1 MTKKLEEMFDLE
13 TTETAESMQEK
24 LELEQDSK
32 DDNTANELIKQ
43 KLGLDKI
50 DAALP
55 QVDGLEEDS
64 EIDLYANESFQAYKD
79 LMDLGM
85 NIEPRLAGRIMEV
98 ASSMMGNAI
107 NAKNLKVDKKLKMI
121 ELQLK
126 KMKLD
131 QNTNSD
137 DEPVSG
143 TGSILADRN
152 DLIKQI
158 LANKDSDK

>member
-1 MTKKLEEMFDLE
+1 MTKKLEDIFDLE
-13 TTETAESMQEK
+13 STETAESFREK
-24 LELEQDSK
+24 LEQEQDSK
-32 DDNTANELIKQ
+32 NDREANELIQQ
-43 KLGLDKI
+43 KIGLDKI

-55 QVDGLEEDS
+55 QVDGLEEDT
-64 EIDLYANESFQAYKD
+64 EIDQYANESFQAYKD

-131 QNTNSD
+131 QGKPEEEAVT
-137 DEPVSG
+137 G
-143 TGSILADRN
+143 TGTVVADRN
-152 DLIKQI
+152 ELIKQI
-158 LANKDSDK
+158 LQNTKNDK

>member
-1 MTKKLEEMFDLE
+1 MTKKLEDIFDLE
-13 TTETAESMQEK
+13 STETAESFREK
-24 LELEQDSK
+24 LEQEQDSK
-32 DDNTANELIKQ
+32 NDKEANDLIQQ
-43 KLGLDKI
+43 KIGLDKI

-64 EIDLYANESFQAYKD
+64 EIDQYANESFQAYKD

-131 QNTNSD
+131 QGKPEEEAVT
-137 DEPVSG
+137 G
-143 TGSILADRN
+143 TGTVVADRN
-152 DLIKQI
+152 ELIKQI
-158 LANKDSDK
+158 LQNTKNDK